1 MKKLIL
7 PAHIELATYNTDQRQ
22 LRYQGNKLIE
32 ALPVP
37 LSDIELY
44 EALEFLP
51 AFDETSRQWDSA
63 DRIRELLSLT
73 NLMVPMTAHIQL
85 GHSLDAMLREG
96 YVGRQPMSAEH
107 MNVYQEIHEDKQ
119 AAKSGKPFRQTHS
132 TLPPKLSQALVGV
145 SGMGKT
151 TTVQRTLAR
160 YPRVI
165 YHPELNVYQ
174 IPWLH
179 FEMPRD
185 GGGVKALL
193 ISIIEAIADL
203 IPDNTYYEDYV
214 LKARPSEGALQSS
227 VRILLNKHLVGLL
240 IPDEVQNAA
249 NTRKSD
255 QVVMTELTTLA
266 NKSKAPVLYIGT
278 PKARKVLGLDM
289 RQGRRALNLGLGDW
303 TPLPRYS
310 LSRDE
315 SGALVQ
321 SPGEWVDFMKQLWRY
336 NWLRKQVPMSDGLL
350 NVIYECT
357 QGIID
362 LAIKLFIVAQ
372 ARAIVDKTEML
383 SEQLFRTVYAEQFKV
398 IHPMIDAYVRG
409 DHAALDQY
417 GDLELPST
425 EDLVDASA
433 RQQRLSR
440 VRAASN
446 RLGTEEFLTRLTSAA
461 EALGINADD
470 ASALAQQ
477 VSEEGTAK
485 SLLDGVAQL
494 AKNARPPKP
503 VSSGSKG
510 KSGSKAAA
518 EQLPTYRG
526 LEARPDDFRNA
537 IVLAAVKKTP
547 IVEQLLQLKMVPE
560 VEDVICL
567 G

>member
-1 MKKLIL
+1 MKELFL
-7 PAHIELATYNTDQRQ
+7 PAHIELATYNTSQRQ
-22 LRYQGNKLIE
+22 PRYQGNRLIE
-32 ALPVP
+32 ALPAP
-37 LSDIELY
+37 LSDIELF

-51 AFDETSRQWDSA
+51 AFDESSREWDSA

-73 NLMVPMTAHIQL
+73 NIMVPMTSHIQL
-85 GHSLDAMLREG
+85 GHSLDSMLREG
-96 YVGRQPMSAEH
+96 YVGRQPMSVEH
-107 MNVYQEIHEDKQ
+107 INVYEEIHRDKQ
-119 AAKSGKPFRQTHS
+119 AAKSGQPFRQTHN

-165 YHPELNVYQ
+165 YHPDLNVYQ

-193 ISIIEAIADL
+193 QSIIEAIADL

-214 LKARPSEGALQSS
+214 LKARPTEGQLQSS

-249 NTRKSD
+249 NKRKSE

-266 NKSKAPVLYIGT
+266 NKSRAPVLYIGT

-315 SGALVQ
+315 TGALVKK
-321 SPGEWVDFMKQLWRY
+321 PGEWVDFMTQLWKY

-350 NVIYECT
+350 DVIYECT

-362 LAIKLFIVAQ
+362 LGIKLFIVAQ
-372 ARAIVDKTEML
+372 ARAMVDKTEML
-383 SEQLFRTVYAEQFKV
+383 SEQLFLAVYAEQFQV
-398 IHPMIDAYVRG
+398 IHPMIDACIRG
-409 DHAALDQY
+409 DREALDQY

-425 EDLVDASA
+425 EDLIQSSA
-433 RQQRLSR
+433 RQERLSK

-446 RLGTEEFLTRLTSAA
+446 QPGTEEFRARLTAAA
-461 EALGINADD
+461 ETLGISPED

-494 AKNARPPKP
+494 ANNARPPKA

-510 KSGSKAAA
+510 KRGSKADADA
-518 EQLPTYRG
+518 LPSYPG

-537 IVLAAVKKTP
+537 IVLAAVKKTS
-547 IVEQLLQLKMVPE
+547 IVEQLLQLNMVPE
-560 VEDVICL
+560 LEDVICL